1 LTFIS
6 IFRKFSTSLFHCH
19 AQGEVVQ
26 TFPWEI
32 SQVTERADEEQ
43 VIDCYGAI
51 MQRFLVTGGAG
62 FIGSNYIR
70 YLLHKRNDVEIV
82 NLDKLTYAG
91 NLDNL
96 RDVEKNPRY
105 RFVQGDICDTN
116 LVNQLVAGVDI
127 AVNFA
132 AESHVDR
139 SIGAPDD
146 FIRTDVFGAFVLL
159 EAARQ
164 HKIRKFIQ
172 ISTDEVY
179 GSIAEGLFKETDP
192 LMPSS
197 PYAASKAGAD
207 RLAYSYFV
215 TYSLPVIIT
224 RCSNNFGPY
233 QYPEKLIPLFVTNAL
248 EDKPLPIY
256 GDGKNVR
263 DWIYV
268 EDHCDAIDFIFE
280 RGNDGEVYNIA
291 GGNERNN
298 LEITELILARLNK
311 PKSLMKFVTD
321 RLGHDRRYALDAGK
335 LAALGW
341 KPRHELSAA
350 LEATIDWYVKNRWWW
365 EKLKSGEYL
374 EFYKKNYKM

>member
-1 LTFIS
+1 M
-6 IFRKFSTSLFHCH
+6 RK
-19 AQGEVVQ
+19 
-26 TFPWEI
+26 
-32 SQVTERADEEQ
+32 
-43 VIDCYGAI
+43 
-51 MQRFLVTGGAG
+51 FLVTGGAG

-70 YLLHKRNDVEIV
+70 YLLRQRSHVEVI

-91 NLDNL
+91 NPDNL
-96 RDVEKNPRY
+96 RDLAKNPRY
-105 RFVQGDICDTN
+105 RFVQGDICDGK
-116 LVNQLVAGVDI
+116 LVNQLAAEVEVI
-127 AVNFA
+127 VNFA

-146 FIRTDVFGAFVLL
+146 FIRTDVFGTFVLL

-164 HKIRKFIQ
+164 YKIKKFIQ

-179 GSIAEGLFKETDP
+179 GSILKGSFKETEA

-197 PYAASKAGAD
+197 PYSASKAGAD

-215 TYSLPVIIT
+215 TYGVPVIIT

-248 EDKPLPIY
+248 ENKALPIY

-280 RGNDGEVYNIA
+280 RGKDGEVYNVG
-291 GGNERNN
+291 GGNERDN
-298 LEITELILARLNK
+298 LEITEIILATLNK
-311 PKSLMKFVTD
+311 PESLMTFVTD
-321 RLGHDRRYALDAGK
+321 RLGHDRRYSLDAGK

-341 KPRHELSAA
+341 KPKHEFRTA
-350 LEATIDWYVKNRWWW
+350 LEFTIDWYVKNRRWW

-374 EFYKKNYKM
+374 EFYKKQYKM

>member
-1 LTFIS
+1 
-6 IFRKFSTSLFHCH
+6 
-19 AQGEVVQ
+19 
-26 TFPWEI
+26 
-32 SQVTERADEEQ
+32 
-43 VIDCYGAI
+43 
-51 MQRFLVTGGAG
+51 MQKFLVTGGAG

-70 YLLHKRNDVEIV
+70 YLLRKRHDVEII

-96 RDVEKNPRY
+96 REFEKNPRY
-105 RFVQGDICDTN
+105 RFVQGDICDEA
-116 LVNQLVAGVDI
+116 LVNQLTAEVEAV
-127 AVNFA
+127 VNFA

-159 EAARQ
+159 EAARK
-164 HKIRKFIQ
+164 HKIKKFIQ

-179 GSIAEGLFKETDP
+179 GSILNGSFKETDA

-197 PYAASKAGAD
+197 PYSASKAGAD

-215 TYSLPVIIT
+215 TYGVPVIIT
-224 RCSNNFGPY
+224 RCSNNFGPF

-248 EDKPLPIY
+248 ENKALPIY

-268 EDHCDAIDFIFE
+268 EDHCDAIDFILE
-280 RGNDGEVYNIA
+280 HGKNGEVYNIG

-298 LEITELILARLNK
+298 LEITEIILAALNK
-311 PKSLMKFVTD
+311 PKSLMTFVTD
-321 RLGHDRRYALDAGK
+321 RLGHDRRYSLDSSK
-335 LAALGW
+335 LEALGW
-341 KPRHELSAA
+341 KPKHEFQSA
-350 LEATIDWYVKNRWWW
+350 LEFTIDWYVKNRWWW

-374 EFYKKNYKM
+374 EFYKKHYKM